1 MVLDPN
7 LQRLG
12 FFVST
17 VCSRP
22 LPLARQRHRACG
34 RPQVFGVCTDLTHS
48 ARSEPA
54 FVLPGETSSG
64 GQRMGAS
71 SKEGGVGMAFVIA
84 EPCTDVMDQACIRAC
99 PVACIHFHAGED
111 RKLYIDPAECI
122 DCGACEPVCPVRA
135 IYADYELPTKWRAY
149 ADIDALWYRDKE
161 AARARVAAMKDG
173 T

>member
-1 MVLDPN
+1 
-7 LQRLG
+7 
-12 FFVST
+12 
-17 VCSRP
+17 
-22 LPLARQRHRACG
+22 
-34 RPQVFGVCTDLTHS
+34 
-48 ARSEPA
+48 
-54 FVLPGETSSG
+54 
-64 GQRMGAS
+64 MGAS

-135 IYADYELPTKWRAY
+135 IYADYELPTQWRAY